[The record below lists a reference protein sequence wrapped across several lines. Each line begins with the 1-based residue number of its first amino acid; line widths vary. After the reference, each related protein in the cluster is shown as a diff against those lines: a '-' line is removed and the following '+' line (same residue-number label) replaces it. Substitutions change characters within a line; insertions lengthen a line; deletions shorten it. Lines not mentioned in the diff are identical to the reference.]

1 MKRELK
7 ASVDMRAAPEEVWE
21 VLMDFPGYLD
31 WSKFLLSI
39 EGPAVPGSR
48 LRIRLGHTDNQFRVY
63 NPMVMQVTRQRSFRW
78 LTNLW
83 VPGLLDW
90 EHGFFLEY
98 LLDGGTRLRQT
109 ATFGGFLVPW
119 LWRRLES
126 VAAEGIAAFNRALKQ
141 RAESRS

>member
-7 ASVDMRAAPEEVWE
+7 ASVDIRATPEEVWE
-21 VLMDFPGYLD
+21 VLMDFPSYLD

-39 EGPAVPGSR
+39 EGPAVPGSY
-48 LRIRLGHTDNQFRVY
+48 LHIRVGDADNQFRVY
-63 NPMVMQVTRQRSFRW
+63 NPMVLQVTRQRSFRW

-109 ATFGGFLVPW
+109 ASFGGFLAPW
-119 LWRRLES
+119 LWRRLERI
-126 VAAEGIAAFNRALKQ
+126 AAEGIAAFNRAIKK
-141 RAESRS
+141 RAESLS